1 MNKYQR
7 YKSKYKYNNNLQNNE
22 NDDVKLQSLFH
33 IPKFVKLF
41 SKDNID
47 TIIDRQGRIFNYFF
61 KFNILECLSP
71 EFIVTKR
78 QRNMYKALKLINLNK
93 LEASVSIKQ
102 IYPQTIQSSHRIIIN
117 K

>member
-7 YKSKYKYNNNLQNNE
+7 YQYNNNLQNNE

-47 TIIDRQGRIFNYFF
+47 TIIDCQGRIFNYFF

-71 EFIVTKR
+71 KFIVTKR
-78 QRNMYKALKLINLNK
+78 QRNMYKALILIKLNK